1 MTYLELLDALAQDN
15 INNRGGQENLNARLR
30 KFFTG
35 GTPKQ
40 EVAPAPQKPV
50 DPDPYQMPT
59 EPGTEEMEEKGNWF
73 WYGGEWNPNLQYL
86 EPDADP
92 VTKYE
97 ADRRNSFLRYN
108 KILATQGKEAADLYM
123 NEWQASHPTQN
134 PLTDTTPIQ
143 TKARILKPSL
153 ESLEGLLVNKRA
165 PEKIPER
172 QITPAVQPVPE
183 PAPGLVQMKQPEA
196 VQAPGK
202 MTPHVGGQ
210 REAIESSAD
219 QQREVMKQRASG
231 QKF

>member
-15 INNRGGQENLNARLR
+15 INNRGGQETLNARLQ

-35 GTPKQ
+35 STPRQ
-40 EVAPAPQKPV
+40 EIVPAPQKPV

-59 EPGTEEMEEKGNWF
+59 EPGTEEMEERGNWF

-92 VTKYE
+92 VTSYE
-97 ADRRNSFLRYN
+97 ADRRNSLLRYN

-123 NEWQASHPTQN
+123 NEWQSSHPTQN

-153 ESLEGLLVNKRA
+153 ESLEGLLMSKRA
-165 PEKIPER
+165 PEKPIVSER
-172 QITPAVQPVPE
+172 QIAPVAQGPVQT
-183 PAPGLVQMKQPEA
+183 KQEVA
-196 VQAPGK
+196 QAPGK
-202 MTPHVGGQ
+202 MTPNVGSP

-219 QQREVMKQRASG
+219 QQREIMKQRTSG